1 MYYLIK
7 TVIQKYLLYGSS
19 LLYKI
24 NLSLSLSLSVSLV
37 WPALSLWY

>member
-7 TVIQKYLLYGSS
+7 LVIQKYLLYGSS

-24 NLSLSLSLSVSLV
+24 NLYLSLSLV
-37 WPALSLWY
+37 WPALSLCY